1 MTTLAFE
8 AVAKRFG
15 GTVAVDSVD
24 LSVPSGSF
32 FTLLGPSGC
41 GKTTLL
47 RMAAGFVLP
56 DAGRVRVGGADVT
69 RVPPHRRGLGFVFQ
83 SYALFPTKTVFE
95 NIAFALALRGDAR
108 ARIAARVTALCRLV
122 GLHGLEDRYP
132 HELSGGQQQRVALAR
147 ALAPE
152 PPVLLLD
159 EPLSALDAE
168 IRLRLREEI
177 RRIVEELGITALYVT
192 HDQEEALSISDRI
205 AVMRDGRVLQAG
217 SPSEIYLHPR
227 HAFVARFVGTANTI
241 ACRILGEDRV
251 QCGDRRLAVRPNGH
265 AGHAGPTILTWRP
278 EHGSVRTGC
287 ADPAA
292 LPGRLVGAKLPRAG
306 GAAAAR
312 PGIGRDGPGRAP
324 GARLVRGAAR
334 ARSGAVAGD
343 RPRFRDRSARR
354 RTDGTRRCLGCPPP
368 GRPFSGSAP

>member
-83 SYALFPTKTVFE
+83 SYALFPTKTVFG

-177 RRIVEELGITALYVT
+177 RQIVEELGITALYVT

-292 LPGRLVGAKLPRAG
+292 LPGRLVGASFLGPVVRLRLALASG
-306 GAAAAR
+306 ETVLGERPARDWFAA
-312 PGIGRDGPGRAP
+312 PLEP
-324 GARLVRGAAR
+324 GAELSLAIDPDFATVLPADEPTGQDDA
-334 ARSGAVAGD
+334 
-343 RPRFRDRSARR
+343 
-354 RTDGTRRCLGCPPP
+354 
-368 GRPFSGSAP
+368 